1 MKQLTIKKK
10 ITLWYTGII
19 AVVLG
24 TILVL
29 VLLFVDKVGI
39 SATEEEIS
47 AAVTGF
53 SSNINFQDD
62 SFYLDVDTKFYD
74 NGIMFC
80 IYDKNGRLLYGT
92 IPTQFPEET
101 ILKSN
106 TPRMITGSNR
116 KWMIYDSVYTYGD
129 DEEMWVR
136 GITSVHSIELFM
148 QTSEKMLLIVFPLL
162 IILIGAIG
170 YFMIK
175 RALRQVDLI
184 CDEVENISNGKDLSK
199 RLSLPKAKDE
209 LYELSE
215 KFNEMFERLE
225 LSFEKERQFTSDV
238 SHELRTPVAV
248 IISQCE
254 YLLENENLSAE
265 DKEEI
270 AVILRQAKRMSKLTS
285 EMLMIA
291 RNEQDEQHL
300 MEKLDFGLL
309 KKCIQMETERSG
321 CTRIRFTKPDKDG
334 NVQQYLVKQDPRD
347 IGFKDLAGMGSLAK
361 ADELMQQWA
370 YETFDGD
377 DIPMCEFTMLKLPE
391 GYNGFFV
398 HMDHRLIDSCGLVVM
413 IGDLF
418 QLYTYYKY
426 GTAYPQELAD
436 FETVLKKDL
445 AKAGNEKR
453 FAKDKKFW
461 DDQLD
466 ALGEPLYSD
475 IQGPSVLEEARKR
488 HGNPKLRS
496 SDIEMKDLFVAV
508 KDYYLEPGPTKNL
521 IDFCMNH
528 QLSMTNL
535 LLIGIRTYLSKVNNG
550 QEDITIQNFIS
561 RRSTHDEWTSGG
573 SRTIMFPCRTVIAP
587 ETDFLSAA
595 YEIQNMQNRIYM
607 HSNYDPAFIMD
618 EMRKRYNTPEHTG
631 YESCYLTY
639 QPMTVKVENEMLG
652 TIRQHAK
659 WFANG
664 AATKKMYLTVSH
676 TEDGGMNFSYHYQTA
691 HLEEHDMELLYYYM
705 MRILFKGIAEPDMSI
720 GEIMELV

>member
-1 MKQLTIKKK
+1 MEVIYYMRNYYPLTAAQKMHHN
-10 ITLWYTGII
+10 W
-19 AVVLG
+19 
-24 TILVL
+24 IL
-29 VLLFVDKVGI
+29 D
-39 SATEEEIS
+39 
-47 AAVTGF
+47 
-53 SSNINFQDD
+53 
-62 SFYLDVDTKFYD
+62 
-74 NGIMFC
+74 
-80 IYDKNGRLLYGT
+80 YGT
-92 IPTQFPEET
+92 QQV
-101 ILKSN
+101 S
-106 TPRMITGSNR
+106 GV
-116 KWMIYDSVYTYGD
+116 SV
-129 DEEMWVR
+129 VA
-136 GITSVHSIELFM
+136 SV
-148 QTSEKMLLIVFPLL
+148 Q
-162 IILIGAIG
+162 
-170 YFMIK
+170 
-175 RALRQVDLI
+175 
-184 CDEVENISNGKDLSK
+184 
-199 RLSLPKAKDE
+199 
-209 LYELSE
+209 
-215 KFNEMFERLE
+215 
-225 LSFEKERQFTSDV
+225 
-238 SHELRTPVAV
+238 
-248 IISQCE
+248 
-254 YLLENENLSAE
+254 AE
-265 DKEEI
+265 
-270 AVILRQAKRMSKLTS
+270 
-285 EMLMIA
+285 
-291 RNEQDEQHL
+291 
-300 MEKLDFGLL
+300 LDFGLL

-321 CTRIRFTKPDKDG
+321 CTRVRFTKPDKEG
-334 NVQQYLVKQDPRD
+334 NVKQYIEKQDPRD
-347 IGFKDLAGMGSLAK
+347 IELKDLSGMESLAK

-535 LLIGIRTYLSKVNNG
+535 LLLGIRTYLSKVNNG

-573 SRTIMFPCRTVIAP
+573 SRTIMFPCRTVITP

-659 WFANG
+659 WFATVPKVNVIIG
-664 AATKKMYLTVSH
+664 KAYGTAYVAMNSKSIGADLVYAWDNAEIGMMDASLAAKIMYADADAAT
-676 TEDGGMNFSYHYQTA
+676 
-691 HLEEHDMELLYYYM
+691 
-705 MRILFKGIAEPDMSI
+705 I
-720 GEIMELV
+720 GEKAAEYAALQSSVDQAAARGYVDTIINPEDTRKYVAAAFEMLFDKREVRADKKHGTV